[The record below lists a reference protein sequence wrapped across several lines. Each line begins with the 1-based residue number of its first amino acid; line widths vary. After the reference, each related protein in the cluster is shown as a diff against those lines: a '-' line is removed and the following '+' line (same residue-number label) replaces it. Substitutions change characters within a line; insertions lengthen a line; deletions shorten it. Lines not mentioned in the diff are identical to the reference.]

1 MANLITLLRFP
12 LFFLYLAGL
21 YFGTAT
27 VQLWCAPFI
36 AVIFFLDTVDGY
48 VARRRGEV
56 SLLGSA
62 IDIATDRTLEV
73 VLWVVFADLRLLPIL
88 LPLIAIVRGTTVD
101 AVRAVGMSRGETA
114 FEQMRHPFNRFLVS
128 SRFMREVYGITK
140 GVAFFLLTLD
150 LWARTGAQPFAGT
163 LHTAALLLAWLA
175 IALNVLRGLP
185 VLIEAVPLFRAG
197 RSPEN

>member
-21 YFGTAT
+21 YFGNAT

-36 AVIFFLDTVDGY
+36 AVIFLLDTVDGY
-48 VARRRGEV
+48 VARRLGEV

-73 VLWVVFADLRLLPIL
+73 VLWVVFADLHLLPVL

-101 AVRAVGMSRGETA
+101 AVRAVGMSQGKTA
-114 FEQMRHPFNRFLVS
+114 FEQMRHPVNRFLVS
-128 SRFMREVYGITK
+128 SRVMREVYGIIK
-140 GVAFFLLTLD
+140 GAAFVVLTLD
-150 LWARTGAQPFAGT
+150 LWARSSAQPFAGGI
-163 LHTAALLLAWLA
+163 HTAALVLAWLA
-175 IALNVLRGLP
+175 ILLNVLRGLP
-185 VLIEAVPLFRAG
+185 VLIEAMPLFRTGKPAA
-197 RSPEN
+197 